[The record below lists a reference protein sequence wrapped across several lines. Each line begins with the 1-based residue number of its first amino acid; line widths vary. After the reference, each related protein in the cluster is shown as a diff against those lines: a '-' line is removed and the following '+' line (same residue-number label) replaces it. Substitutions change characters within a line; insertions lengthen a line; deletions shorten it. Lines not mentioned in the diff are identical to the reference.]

1 VRWGVA
7 GCCVLFALYCGY
19 GFIASGELDGDGE
32 TAWKT
37 GYAIAGILAL
47 VGAFLAS
54 RQRQSSD

>member
-1 VRWGVA
+1 
-7 GCCVLFALYCGY
+7 VLFALYCGY